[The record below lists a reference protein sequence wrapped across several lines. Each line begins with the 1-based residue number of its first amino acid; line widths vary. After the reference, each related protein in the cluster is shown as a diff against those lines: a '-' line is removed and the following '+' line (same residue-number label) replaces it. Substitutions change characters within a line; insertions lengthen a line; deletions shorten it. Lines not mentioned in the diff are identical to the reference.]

1 MKATMAVLAFFAAIL
16 VLVLCGCRAQRSVAS
31 DTRETTETVTSLV
44 PRDTLLPVPK
54 DSVHLRLPLPV
65 PVPDVPAKS
74 KRKGRATTTV
84 SVSQGSV
91 QADCVCDTASI
102 KARLWDRF
110 TRTNKNTV
118 TTTKEVVVKTR
129 TPAWAWWM
137 VAAVAAYI
145 LLRLLLANI
154 KPL

>member
-1 MKATMAVLAFFAAIL
+1 MKPLLILSALLALAA
-16 VLVLCGCRAQRSVAS
+16 CRTPRNVTT
-31 DTRETTETVTSLV
+31 DTRQTTETVTKLV

-65 PVPDVPAKS
+65 PVPDVPAKT

-84 SVSQGSV
+84 SVSQGAV

-110 TRTNKNTV
+110 TRTNKDTV
-118 TTTKEVVVKTR
+118 TTTREVVVKYR
-129 TPAWAWWM
+129 TPAWAWWLLAL
-137 VAAVAAYI
+137 VAGYI
-145 LLRLLLANI
+145 ALRLALTNL
-154 KPL
+154 KSF

>member
-1 MKATMAVLAFFAAIL
+1 MKPHFLLLALLA
-16 VLVLCGCRAQRSVAS
+16 LCACRTQRNVTT
-31 DTRETTETVTSLV
+31 DTRQTTETVTKLV

-65 PVPDVPAKS
+65 PVPDVPART

-84 SVSQGSV
+84 SVSKGSV

-110 TRTNKNTV
+110 TRTNKDTV
-118 TTTKEVVVKTR
+118 TTTKEVVVKYR
-129 TPAWAWWM
+129 TPAWAWWIL
-137 VAAVAAYI
+137 AAIAGYI
-145 LLRLLLANI
+145 ALRLLLTTL
-154 KPL
+154 KPV